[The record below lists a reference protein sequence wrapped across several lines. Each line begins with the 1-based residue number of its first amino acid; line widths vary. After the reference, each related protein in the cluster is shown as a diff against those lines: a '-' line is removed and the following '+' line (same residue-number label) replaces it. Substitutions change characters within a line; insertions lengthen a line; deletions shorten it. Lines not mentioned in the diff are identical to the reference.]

1 MSELWPWLAVFGL
14 GMFHGI
20 NPAMGW
26 LFAVA
31 LGLQEQKR
39 AAVFRALPPIALG
52 HALSI
57 GIIIAVVLL
66 ARVTVP
72 YRTLKIGAAA
82 ILFAFGLYRL
92 LRSRHPNWVGM
103 RVGFGDL
110 TLWSFVM
117 ASAHG
122 AGLMLVPFFLQSPAA
137 GESHHHDTHQMHAW
151 AFANFSAP
159 SLLSHGG
166 RSPHLGVSSN
176 DRAGRDGCL
185 RKTWGRDTAPR
196 VVQHRFRLDARADDH
211 RRLHPALLICGRCT
225 RLNFVIRKYK
235 PSDNVILSE
244 AKNLGLV
251 LDQFAQQ
258 K

>member
-14 GMFHGI
+14 GLFHGI

-39 AAVFRALPPIALG
+39 AAVLRALPPIALG

-57 GIIIAVVLL
+57 GIIIAVLLL
-66 ARVTVP
+66 ARVAVP
-72 YRTLKIGAAA
+72 PRALKIAAAA
-82 ILFAFGLYRL
+82 ILFGFGLFRL

-122 AGLMLVPFFLQSPAA
+122 AGLMLVPFFLPSAA
-137 GESHHHDTHQMHAW
+137 GEESHHHEAHQMHAW

-159 SLLSHGG
+159 SLLIAAVVIHTLGYLVITALVAIVVYEN
-166 RSPHLGVSSN
+166 LGV
-176 DRAGRDGCL
+176 AIL
-185 RKTWGRDTAPR
+185 RHAWFNID
-196 VVQHRFRLDARADDH
+196 L
-211 RRLHPALLICGRCT
+211 LWMLALMITGV
-225 RLNFVIRKYK
+225 F
-235 PSDNVILSE
+235 IL
-244 AKNLGLV
+244 V
-251 LDQFAQQ
+251 F
-258 K
+258 

>member
-1 MSELWPWLAVFGL
+1 MFSVSDLWPWLAVFGL
-14 GMFHGI
+14 GIFHGI

-39 AAVFRALPPIALG
+39 TAVFRALLPMVLG

-57 GIIIAVVLL
+57 GIIIAAVLL
-66 ARVTVP
+66 ARVGLP
-72 YRTLKIGAAA
+72 HRTLKIAASA

-110 TLWSFVM
+110 TVWSFIM

-122 AGLMLVPFFLQSPAA
+122 AGLMLVPFFLPSPAA
-137 GESHHHDTHQMHAW
+137 GESHHHDGHQMHAW

-159 SLLSHGG
+159 SLLIASVVVHTLGYLLATALVAIVVYEK
-166 RSPHLGVSSN
+166 LGVAILR
-176 DRAGRDGCL
+176 RAWFNIDL
-185 RKTWGRDTAPR
+185 VWM
-196 VVQHRFRLDARADDH
+196 L
-211 RRLHPALLICGRCT
+211 ALMITGV
-225 RLNFVIRKYK
+225 F
-235 PSDNVILSE
+235 IL
-244 AKNLGLV
+244 
-251 LDQFAQQ
+251 FF
-258 K
+258 

>member
-1 MSELWPWLAVFGL
+1 VSDLWPWLAVFGL
-14 GMFHGI
+14 GIFHGI

-39 AAVFRALPPIALG
+39 TAVFSALPPMVLG

-57 GIIIAVVLL
+57 AIIIAAVLV
-66 ARVTVP
+66 ARIGLP
-72 YRTLKIGAAA
+72 HRTLKIAAA
-82 ILFAFGLYRL
+82 AVLFAFGLYRL

-110 TLWSFVM
+110 TLWSFIM

-122 AGLMLVPFFLQSPAA
+122 AGLMLVPFFLPSPAA

-159 SLLSHGG
+159 SLLIASVVVHTLGYLVATALVAIVVYEK
-166 RSPHLGVSSN
+166 LGVAILR
-176 DRAGRDGCL
+176 RAWFNIDFIWML
-185 RKTWGRDTAPR
+185 
-196 VVQHRFRLDARADDH
+196 
-211 RRLHPALLICGRCT
+211 ALMITGV
-225 RLNFVIRKYK
+225 FI
-235 PSDNVILSE
+235 
-244 AKNLGLV
+244 LV
-251 LDQFAQQ
+251 L
-258 K
+258 

>member
-1 MSELWPWLAVFGL
+1 VSDLWPWLAVFGL
-14 GMFHGI
+14 GIFHGI

-39 AAVFRALPPIALG
+39 TAVFRALLPMVLG

-57 GIIIAVVLL
+57 GIIIAAVLL
-66 ARVTVP
+66 ARVGLP
-72 YRTLKIGAAA
+72 HRTLKIAAAA

-110 TLWSFVM
+110 TVWSFIM

-122 AGLMLVPFFLQSPAA
+122 AGLMLVPFFLPSPAA
-137 GESHHHDTHQMHAW
+137 GESHHHDGHQMHAW

-159 SLLSHGG
+159 SLLIASVVVHTLGYLLATALVAIVVYEK
-166 RSPHLGVSSN
+166 LGVAILR
-176 DRAGRDGCL
+176 RAWFNIDL
-185 RKTWGRDTAPR
+185 VWM
-196 VVQHRFRLDARADDH
+196 L
-211 RRLHPALLICGRCT
+211 ALMITGV
-225 RLNFVIRKYK
+225 F
-235 PSDNVILSE
+235 IL
-244 AKNLGLV
+244 
-251 LDQFAQQ
+251 FF
-258 K
+258 

>member
-1 MSELWPWLAVFGL
+1 VSDLWRWLVVFGL
-14 GMFHGI
+14 GLFHGV

-39 AAVFRALPPIALG
+39 AAVLRALPPMVLG

-57 GIIIAVVLL
+57 AIIIGAVLL
-66 ARVTVP
+66 ARISLP
-72 YRTLKIGAAA
+72 HNALKIIAAA

-122 AGLMLVPFFLQSPAA
+122 AGLMLVPFFLPSPAA

-159 SLLSHGG
+159 SLLIASVVVHTLGYLVATALVAIVVYEK
-166 RSPHLGVSSN
+166 LGVAILR
-176 DRAGRDGCL
+176 RAWFNIDL
-185 RKTWGRDTAPR
+185 VWM
-196 VVQHRFRLDARADDH
+196 L
-211 RRLHPALLICGRCT
+211 ALMITGV
-225 RLNFVIRKYK
+225 F
-235 PSDNVILSE
+235 IL
-244 AKNLGLV
+244 V
-251 LDQFAQQ
+251 F
-258 K
+258 

>member
-1 MSELWPWLAVFGL
+1 VSELWPWLAVFGL

-39 AAVFRALPPIALG
+39 AAVLRALPPIALG

-66 ARVTVP
+66 ARVTVSH
-72 YRTLKIGAAA
+72 RTLKIAAAA
-82 ILFAFGLYRL
+82 ILFGFGLYRL

-110 TLWSFVM
+110 TFWSFIM

-122 AGLMLVPFFLQSPAA
+122 AGLMLVPFFLQSPGAA
-137 GESHHHDTHQMHAW
+137 ESHHHDAHQMHAW
-151 AFANFSAP
+151 AFANFRAP
-159 SLLSHGG
+159 SLLITAVVIHTLGYFLTTALVAIVVYEN
-166 RSPHLGVSSN
+166 LGV
-176 DRAGRDGCL
+176 AIL
-185 RKTWGRDTAPR
+185 RHAWFNID
-196 VVQHRFRLDARADDH
+196 FIWML
-211 RRLHPALLICGRCT
+211 ALMITGV
-225 RLNFVIRKYK
+225 F
-235 PSDNVILSE
+235 IL
-244 AKNLGLV
+244 L
-251 LDQFAQQ
+251 F
-258 K
+258 

>member
-1 MSELWPWLAVFGL
+1 VSELWPWLAVCGL

-31 LGLQEQKR
+31 LGFQEEKR
-39 AAVFRALPPIALG
+39 AAVFRALPPMVLG

-57 GIIIAVVLL
+57 GIIIAAVLV
-66 ARVTVP
+66 ARVSVP
-72 YRTLKIGAAA
+72 PPALKIAAAA
-82 ILFAFGLYRL
+82 ILFAFGFYRL

-122 AGLMLVPFFLQSPAA
+122 AGLMLVPFFLPSPPAA
-137 GESHHHDTHQMHAW
+137 GPNPHDAHQGHVW

-159 SLLSHGG
+159 SLLIAAVGVHTLGYLVTAVLVAILVYG
-166 RSPHLGVSSN
+166 QLGVAILR
-176 DRAGRDGCL
+176 RAWFNIDFVWML
-185 RKTWGRDTAPR
+185 
-196 VVQHRFRLDARADDH
+196 
-211 RRLHPALLICGRCT
+211 ALMITGL
-225 RLNFVIRKYK
+225 F
-235 PSDNVILSE
+235 IL
-244 AKNLGLV
+244 V
-251 LDQFAQQ
+251 F
-258 K
+258 

>member
-14 GMFHGI
+14 GIFHGI

-39 AAVFRALPPIALG
+39 TAVFRALPPMVLG

-57 GIIIAVVLL
+57 AIIIGAVLL
-66 ARVTVP
+66 ARISLP
-72 YRTLKIGAAA
+72 HSALKIVAAA

-122 AGLMLVPFFLQSPAA
+122 AGLMLVPFFLPSPATR
-137 GESHHHDTHQMHAW
+137 ESHQHDAHQMHAW
-151 AFANFSAP
+151 AFTNFSAP
-159 SLLSHGG
+159 SLLIASVVVHTLGYLITTALVAIVVYEK
-166 RSPHLGVSSN
+166 LGV
-176 DRAGRDGCL
+176 AIL
-185 RKTWGRDTAPR
+185 RHAWFNIDL
-196 VVQHRFRLDARADDH
+196 VWML
-211 RRLHPALLICGRCT
+211 ALMITGV
-225 RLNFVIRKYK
+225 F
-235 PSDNVILSE
+235 IL
-244 AKNLGLV
+244 L
-251 LDQFAQQ
+251 F
-258 K
+258 